1 MEILLKGDFM
11 VKTKIS
17 SLEAIML
24 ILTLVIS
31 HSILSLPNE
40 ILTKYNSASLLN
52 LLYLGIIATLIS
64 LLIVNLFKHFPGLDI
79 VDISNVL
86 GGTWLRNAIGI
97 TFIIYFILTSSVLL
111 RDFCESIKIIYYP
124 TTNITFIV
132 AFVVIAVCIANS
144 LNFNATIKTNRIIL
158 PLALISIVFLFITNI
173 NNFRPQRIFP
183 ILGSGFFNT
192 FILGLSNI
200 ASFGGIAY
208 LYFLPPLLKNPTD
221 FKKIAVTSIIT
232 TTVYLIFTVAT
243 LLFIFSFFL
252 NVNEISPLYNA
263 TRYIEFG
270 SFFQRLESIF
280 LLIWILVF
288 TCYLSISLKMSTYI
302 FQKLTNLNDS
312 KTLVPILGLLTFGI
326 AIIPNN
332 LAISQFFENNIYPNL
347 MIGIVLFLSLG
358 ILILANFYKKRSNT
372 QKSSAS

>member
-124 TTNITFIV
+124 ITNITFIV

-208 LYFLPPLLKNPTD
+208 LYFYHH
-221 FKKIAVTSIIT
+221 F
-232 TTVYLIFTVAT
+232 
-243 LLFIFSFFL
+243 
-252 NVNEISPLYNA
+252 
-263 TRYIEFG
+263 
-270 SFFQRLESIF
+270 
-280 LLIWILVF
+280 
-288 TCYLSISLKMSTYI
+288 
-302 FQKLTNLNDS
+302 
-312 KTLVPILGLLTFGI
+312 
-326 AIIPNN
+326 
-332 LAISQFFENNIYPNL
+332 
-347 MIGIVLFLSLG
+347 
-358 ILILANFYKKRSNT
+358 
-372 QKSSAS
+372 

>member
-124 TTNITFIV
+124 ITNITFIV

-221 FKKIAVTSIIT
+221 FKKIAVTSMIT

-252 NVNEISPLYNA
+252 NISEISPLYNA

-270 SFFQRLESIF
+270 SFFQRLESVF

-288 TCYLSISLKMSTYI
+288 TCYLSISLKMATYI
-302 FQKLTNLNDS
+302 FQKLTNLNNS

-332 LAISQFFENNIYPNL
+332 LAISQFFENNIYPSL

-358 ILILANFYKKRSNT
+358 ILILANFYKKHSNT
-372 QKSSAS
+372 QKSSTS

>member
-158 PLALISIVFLFITNI
+158 PLALISIIFLFITNI

-221 FKKIAVTSIIT
+221 FKKIAVTSMIT

>member
-79 VDISNVL
+79 IDISNVL

-124 TTNITFIV
+124 ITNITFIV

-221 FKKIAVTSIIT
+221 FKKIAVTSMIT

-252 NVNEISPLYNA
+252 NISEISPLYNA

-270 SFFQRLESIF
+270 SFFQRLESVF

-288 TCYLSISLKMSTYI
+288 TCYLSISLKMATYI

-332 LAISQFFENNIYPNL
+332 LAISQFFENNIYPSL

-358 ILILANFYKKRSNT
+358 ILILANFYKKHSNT
-372 QKSSAS
+372 QKSSTS

>member
-124 TTNITFIV
+124 ITNITFIV

-221 FKKIAVTSIIT
+221 FKKIAVTSMIT

-252 NVNEISPLYNA
+252 NISEISPLYNA

-270 SFFQRLESIF
+270 SFFQRLESVF

-288 TCYLSISLKMSTYI
+288 ICYLSISLKMATYI

-332 LAISQFFENNIYPNL
+332 LAISQFFENNIYPSL

-358 ILILANFYKKRSNT
+358 ILILANFYKKHSNT
-372 QKSSAS
+372 QKSSTS

>member
-52 LLYLGIIATLIS
+52 LLYLGIIVTLIS

-79 VDISNVL
+79 IDISNVL

-97 TFIIYFILTSSVLL
+97 TFIIYFILTSSILL

-144 LNFNATIKTNRIIL
+144 LNFNASIKTNRIIL

-200 ASFGGIAY
+200 ASFGGIVY

-221 FKKIAVTSIIT
+221 FKKIAVTSMIT
-232 TTVYLIFTVAT
+232 TTIYLIFTVAT

-270 SFFQRLESIF
+270 SFFQRLESVF

-288 TCYLSISLKMSTYI
+288 TCYLSISLKMATYI

-332 LAISQFFENNIYPNL
+332 LAVSQFFENNIYPSL

-358 ILILANFYKKRSNT
+358 ILMLANFYKKRSNT

>member
-124 TTNITFIV
+124 ITNITFIV

-221 FKKIAVTSIIT
+221 FKKIAVTSMIT

-252 NVNEISPLYNA
+252 NISEISPLYNA

-270 SFFQRLESIF
+270 SFFQRLESVF

-288 TCYLSISLKMSTYI
+288 TCYLSISLKMATYI

-332 LAISQFFENNIYPNL
+332 LAISQFFENNIYPSL

>member
-1 MEILLKGDFM
+1 M
-11 VKTKIS
+11 
-17 SLEAIML
+17 
-24 ILTLVIS
+24 
-31 HSILSLPNE
+31 
-40 ILTKYNSASLLN
+40 LN

-124 TTNITFIV
+124 ITNITFIV

-221 FKKIAVTSIIT
+221 FKKIAVTSMIT

-252 NVNEISPLYNA
+252 NISEISPLYNA

-270 SFFQRLESIF
+270 SFFQRLESVF

-288 TCYLSISLKMSTYI
+288 TCYLSISLKMATYI

-332 LAISQFFENNIYPNL
+332 LAISQFFENNIYPSL

-358 ILILANFYKKRSNT
+358 ILILANFYKKHSNT
-372 QKSSAS
+372 QKSSTS

>member
-52 LLYLGIIATLIS
+52 LLYLGIIVTLIS

-79 VDISNVL
+79 IDISNIL

-97 TFIIYFILTSSVLL
+97 TFIIYFILTSSILL

-144 LNFNATIKTNRIIL
+144 LNFNASIKTNRIIL

-221 FKKIAVTSIIT
+221 FKKIAVTSMIT
-232 TTVYLIFTVAT
+232 TTIYLIFTVAT

-270 SFFQRLESIF
+270 SFFQRLESVF

-288 TCYLSISLKMSTYI
+288 TCYLSISLKMATYI

-332 LAISQFFENNIYPNL
+332 LAVSQFFENNIYPSL

-358 ILILANFYKKRSNT
+358 ILMLANFYKKRSNT